1 MLFKYEDVL
10 AKNISKEIIMVGKKM
25 FFLKAILRSEKLRD
39 QVSFDDFLSKYTKE
53 KLTAF
58 ANSDIHNDRNNEKNL
73 AVIIFHMDWQKDDP
87 FFVKEATD
95 KLFECVKYEVREH
108 DVIAKWDENEFIILL
123 PECSIE
129 SAEKIAFL
137 IKSIVEG
144 RSFVNMKVKLDYGIT
159 THENDD
165 TPDSFMARATE
176 ELKKCEAHS

>member
-1 MLFKYEDVL
+1 
-10 AKNISKEIIMVGKKM
+10 MVGKKM
-25 FFLKAILRSEKLRD
+25 FFLKAFLRSEKLRD

-73 AVIIFHMDWQKDDP
+73 AVILFNMDWEKEDA

-95 KLFECVKYEVREH
+95 KLLECVKYEVREH
-108 DVIAKWDENEFIILL
+108 DVLAKWNEDEFIILL

-137 IKSIVEG
+137 IKSIVDA
-144 RSFVNMKVKLDYGIT
+144 RTFVNMKVALNYGIAI
-159 THENDD
+159 HESDD
-165 TPDSFMARATE
+165 TPDSFMKRAEE
-176 ELKKCEAHS
+176 ELEKCEAHL

>member
-1 MLFKYEDVL
+1 
-10 AKNISKEIIMVGKKM
+10 MVGKKM
-25 FFLKAILRSEKLRD
+25 FFLKAFLRSEKLRD

-73 AVIIFHMDWQKDDP
+73 AVILFQTEWEKDDA
-87 FFVKEATD
+87 FFVKEATE
-95 KLFECVKYEVREH
+95 KLFECVKYEIREH
-108 DVIAKWDENEFIILL
+108 DVLAKWGENEFIILL

-137 IKSIVEG
+137 IRSIVEG
-144 RSFVNMKVKLDYGIT
+144 RTFVNMKVKLDYGIT
-159 THENDD
+159 IHESSD
-165 TPDSFMARATE
+165 TPDSFMARAGE

>member
-1 MLFKYEDVL
+1 
-10 AKNISKEIIMVGKKM
+10 M
-25 FFLKAILRSEKLRD
+25 FFLKAFLRSEKLRD

-73 AVIIFHMDWQKDDP
+73 AVILFKMDWEKEDA

-95 KLFECVKYEVREH
+95 KLLECLKYEVREH
-108 DVIAKWDENEFIILL
+108 DVLAKWNEDEFIILL

-137 IKSIVEG
+137 IKSIVDA
-144 RSFVNMKVKLDYGIT
+144 RTFVNMKVALNYGIT
-159 THENDD
+159 IHKSDD
-165 TPDSFMARATE
+165 TPDSFMKRAE
-176 ELKKCEAHS
+176 YQLEKCEAHL